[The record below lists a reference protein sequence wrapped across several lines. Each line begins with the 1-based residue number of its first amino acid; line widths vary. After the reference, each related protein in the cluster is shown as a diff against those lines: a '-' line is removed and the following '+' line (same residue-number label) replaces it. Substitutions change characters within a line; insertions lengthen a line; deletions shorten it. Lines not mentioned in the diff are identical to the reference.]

1 MEILA
6 LALVIIGMIIFVI
19 GGIWFLVES
28 FRESIW
34 WGLACL
40 LISPVQLFFLIIHWN
55 VAGKPFG
62 IQILGFV
69 CLLAGSVMQD
79 STYFS
84 NM

>member
-6 LALVIIGMIIFVI
+6 LGLVIIGMITFIV

-34 WGLACL
+34 WGLGCL
-40 LISPVQLFFLIIHWN
+40 LISPVQLFFLIIHWR
-55 VAGKPFG
+55 VARKPFG
-62 IQILGFV
+62 FQMLGFLFLV
-69 CLLAGSVMQD
+69 VGSVIQD
-79 STYFS
+79 PAYFS

>member
-6 LALVIIGMIIFVI
+6 LALVIIGMTFFVV
-19 GGIWFLVES
+19 GGIWFLLES
-28 FRESIW
+28 FRESLW
-34 WGLACL
+34 WGLGCL

-69 CLLAGSVMQD
+69 CLLAGTVIKD
-79 STYFS
+79 PVYFS

>member
-6 LALVIIGMIIFVI
+6 LALVIIGMTFFVV
-19 GGIWFLVES
+19 GGIWFLLES

-34 WGLACL
+34 WGLGCL

-69 CLLAGSVMQD
+69 CLLAGTVIQD
-79 STYFS
+79 PVYFS